1 MEPKLILKVN
11 NKSKNN
17 GFVNNIEYITEK
29 NKDFRRVIY
38 TANHCQLV
46 VMSLN
51 PKEEIGEEIHNVDQF
66 FRIES
71 GFGTLIM
78 NGVESEFSDGY
89 GLIIPAGT
97 KHNVI
102 NIGNV
107 PLKIYTIYSPPHH
120 KDETI
125 HVTKQDALNDKERFD
140 GEVSI

>member
-17 GFVNNIEYITEK
+17 GFVNNIEHITEK

-51 PKEEIGEEIHNVDQF
+51 PKEEIGEEVHHVDQF
-66 FRIES
+66 FRIEKGS
-71 GFGTLIM
+71 GILVM
-78 NGVESEFSDGY
+78 NDIETEFSDGY

-102 NIGNV
+102 NTGNI

-120 KDETI
+120 KDGTI
-125 HVTKQDALNDKERFD
+125 HITKQDALNDKERFD